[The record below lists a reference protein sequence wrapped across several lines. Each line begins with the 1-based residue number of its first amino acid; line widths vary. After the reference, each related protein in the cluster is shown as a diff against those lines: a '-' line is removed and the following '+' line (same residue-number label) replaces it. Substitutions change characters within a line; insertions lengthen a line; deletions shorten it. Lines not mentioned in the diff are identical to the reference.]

1 MQHYRLSILDE
12 KNGTQPMEDNH
23 GNLSIV
29 FNGLIYNY
37 KSLKKKL
44 QDKFNSKFLNNS
56 DTEVILEAYKV
67 WGINILQKLD
77 GMFSFVIYDKKQKK
91 LFVARDRFGEK
102 PIYYSISDNN
112 FFFSSDAKSIQ
123 NFIKSNTSKLAL
135 AQYLFYGYIPS
146 PKTVYDKI
154 EKLRPGNYLIYNLI
168 DNSPPSDRIF

>member
-1 MQHYRLSILDE
+1 MCGFFVTNFLTSKAQILDNCKTLMTRGPDSHNFKSYENFNIKMQHYRLSILDE

-112 FFFSSDAKSIQ
+112 FFFSSDAKAFKIL
-123 NFIKSNTSKLAL
+123 SN
-135 AQYLFYGYIPS
+135 QIR
-146 PKTVYDKI
+146 V
-154 EKLRPGNYLIYNLI
+154 NLH
-168 DNSPPSDRIF
+168 